1 MSATELP
8 PPPPAG
14 APVPDACPNCGA
26 PLRPD
31 QDWCLNC
38 GQAVTTRI
46 AGPPAWRSPIAI
58 VGVVLL
64 LAAAGLLIAF
74 LELSSDPETV
84 AQSPTPTPAATG
96 AIVPTATPSPD
107 PAATVTP
114 GTDGTLTPT
123 PSPGAETTPT
133 PGPTTT
139 ATPSPSASGSFAGW
153 PAGTTAYT
161 VILWSATTRSEAESK
176 ATEFQAAGQDVG
188 ILDSSDYSSLR
199 GGYFVVFSGQ
209 YTDVDQAQSAAEA
222 VQSTAP
228 GAYAKQVK
236 PK

>member
-64 LAAAGLLIAF
+64 LAAVGLLIAF
-74 LELSSDPETV
+74 LELSSDGETV
-84 AQSPTPTPAATG
+84 AQSPTPTPAATE

-107 PAATVTP
+107 LGATVTP
-114 GTDGTLTPT
+114 GADGTLTPT
-123 PSPGAETTPT
+123 PSPGAETTPS
-133 PGPTTT
+133 PTTT

-199 GGYFVVFSGQ
+199 GGYYVVFSGQ
-209 YTDVDQAQSAAEA
+209 YTDLDEAQNAADA

>member
-1 MSATELP
+1 MSTPTELP
-8 PPPPAG
+8 PPPPSG
-14 APVPDACPNCGA
+14 APTPEACPNCGA

-38 GQAVTTRI
+38 GQAVTTRV

-64 LAAAGLLIAF
+64 LAAAGLLVAF
-74 LELSSDPETV
+74 LELSGDAETV
-84 AQSPTPTPAATG
+84 AQSPTPTPAATD

-107 PAATVTP
+107 PLATVTP
-114 GTDGTLTPT
+114 GAGVTAT
-123 PSPGAETTPT
+123 PSPGAGTTP
-133 PGPTTT
+133 T
-139 ATPSPSASGSFAGW
+139 ATPSATPTTSPSGGSFADW

-161 VILWSATTRSEAESK
+161 VIMWSATTRSEAESK
-176 ATEFQAAGQDVG
+176 ASTFQSAGEDVG

-209 YTDVDQAQSAAEA
+209 YSSLEQAQNAAEA